1 MQSLALFF
9 SARGRLAPRAFAA
22 SAAAV
27 YGTAF
32 LSQLLISAPVMLH
45 AGLAPFALVQAIAT
59 WSWFC
64 LHAKRLRDADR
75 GIGVAVAI
83 AVLYALAG
91 IPFLPLL
98 ALFLPPRHAPP
109 PGRARAAGER
119 GHFSRFFLAVGVG
132 VGRSRALRLG
142 GGGVFRARC
151 RPRADGDR
159 ALDLGRAAPRRD
171 ERGPPVKPRC
181 VAPDH
186 NSANRTGWRCISPM
200 DRT

>member
-45 AGLAPFALVQAIAT
+45 AGLAPFTLVQAIAI

-83 AVLYALAG
+83 AVLYALAV
-91 IPFLPLL
+91 I
-98 ALFLPPRHAPP
+98 LFLLLVALIMP
-109 PGRARAAGER
+109 PGDAARRSAGDVPSLFFLIATLMADPGLFAYVAAGI
-119 GHFSRFFLAVGVG
+119 F
-132 VGRSRALRLG
+132 AL
-142 GGGVFRARC
+142 VFAPVPMAIALSIWAAT
-151 RPRADGDR
+151 RPAGTS
-159 ALDLGRAAPRRD
+159 AQPS
-171 ERGPPVKPRC
+171 PC
-181 VAPDH
+181 VAPDRG
-186 NSANRTGWRCISPM
+186 SANRTG
-200 DRT
+200 